1 MYEPDAVIADE
12 GSIADEPRR
21 NAGRDGIGPQHRL
34 DEVVVARQLVDE
46 AAAVLVHRDQA
57 GLGAVEQD
65 VREVDLAVER
75 ARKIE
80 RVHRVVRIDRTTG
93 RLSGLEAVAARAC
106 ERGCVL
112 DRRIRV
118 VLLLHFC
125 VGTKAAGREDHG
137 APRPDGLALVA
148 DINDGAFD
156 AAVALDQLG
165 QLRAVF
171 NRHVALAQAV
181 EEPRRPAHCPS
192 PAACRA

>member
-1 MYEPDAVIADE
+1 M
-12 GSIADEPRR
+12 
-21 NAGRDGIGPQHRL
+21 
-34 DEVVVARQLVDE
+34 
-46 AAAVLVHRDQA
+46 
-57 GLGAVEQD
+57 
-65 VREVDLAVER
+65 
-75 ARKIE
+75 
-80 RVHRVVRIDRTTG
+80 VRIDRTTG

-106 ERGCVL
+106 EGGRVL

-125 VGTKAAGREDHG
+125 VGTEAAGREDHG
-137 APRPDGLALVA
+137 APRQDGLSLVA

-156 AAVALDQLG
+156 AAVALDQLD